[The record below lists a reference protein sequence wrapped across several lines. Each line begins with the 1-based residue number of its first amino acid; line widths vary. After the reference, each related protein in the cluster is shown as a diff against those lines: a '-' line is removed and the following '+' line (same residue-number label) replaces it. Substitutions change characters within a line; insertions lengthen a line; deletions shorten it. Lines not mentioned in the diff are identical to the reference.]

1 MFNKGFFFNLE
12 LDKKH
17 TTDKTNEHLFESFKE
32 VTYKKNDVLYI
43 EGDVCRE
50 LIRVKSGKVKVCFF
64 DTNGDEHI
72 LAYKGAGTM
81 LGQMTLLE
89 NQHYQNFAIIAEDG
103 TRVSK
108 ICIEKAKELIK
119 ENPVFEFEINRHIN
133 KHMANLQRRIEILF
147 HKNIKTRLYE
157 FLKDLAKDHGKNHA
171 GGVFI
176 PHSLTQ
182 GDIANSIGTSRK
194 TASLLLNEFEQEG
207 LLTFDR
213 KHIYIPYSQNLVSR

>member
-1 MFNKGFFFNLE
+1 MFNKRFFIDLE
-12 LDKKH
+12 FEKRQCDLE
-17 TTDKTNEHLFESFKE
+17 TNEHLFKGLK
-32 VTYKKNDVLYI
+32 VITHKKNDVLYV

-50 LIRVKSGKVKVCFF
+50 LILVKSGKVKVCFF
-64 DTNGDEHI
+64 DANGDEHI
-72 LAYKGAGTM
+72 LAYKGVGTM

-119 ENPVFEFEINRHIN
+119 TNPVFEMEINRHIN
-133 KHMANLQRRIEILF
+133 KHMTNLQRRIEILF
-147 HKNIKTRLYE
+147 HKNIKTRLFE
-157 FLKDLAKDHGKNHA
+157 FLKDMAKDHGKNQN

-176 PHSLTQ
+176 SHNLTQ

-194 TASLLLNEFEQEG
+194 TASLLLNELEQEG
-207 LLTFDR
+207 FLTYDR
-213 KHIYIPYSQNLVSR
+213 RHIYIPYS